1 LATGRILQFDPARGY
16 GFVAADDS
24 GEDVFLHASVF
35 DGDPGML
42 VPGKKV
48 RFQIMAGDRGRKAFA
63 VQLVADDPN
72 PDDKSAQSATAPPRA
87 VPAPS
92 AQVSP
97 APSAA
102 ASPAP
107 PPTPASPVP
116 SAPAPSAA
124 VKPAPALAA
133 QVLPVPDE
141 EQMCDVLSPPE
152 FRQELTELLLNTVP
166 ELTGQQ
172 ILQAR
177 QGMLEFAKE
186 HGWIDG

>member
-1 LATGRILQFDPARGY
+1 MNRRWAELATGRILQFDPARGY
-16 GFVAADDS
+16 GFVAADDG

-35 DGDPGML
+35 DDDPYVL

-48 RFQIMAGDRGRKAFA
+48 TFQVMAGDRGRKAFA
-63 VQLVADDPN
+63 VQLVADEPD
-72 PDDKSAQSATAPPRA
+72 PDDKPGRAAPP
-87 VPAPS
+87 
-92 AQVSP
+92 AQK
-97 APSAA
+97 
-102 ASPAP
+102 SPAP
-107 PPTPASPVP
+107 PPVAAPAQPTAVSAVP

-124 VKPAPALAA
+124 VKPAPAPAA
-133 QVLPVPDE
+133 EVRPIPDE

-172 ILQAR
+172 ILEAR
-177 QGMLEFAKE
+177 QGMLESAKK